1 MLHFSTPPTAHYLLT
16 LFPAAFIVA
25 GIGVRWLMEIP
36 ARFAGVTLGGS
47 SVQHLAPRLVSP
59 LVTGVVVLLIVAQ
72 AAQSALYGSAL
83 ADGHFDAMRFYGY
96 PLAEVQA
103 ADAPL
108 GTLQRT
114 QGPQQTLC
122 TN

>member
-47 SVQHLAPRLVSP
+47 SVQHLAPRLVPP

-72 AAQSALYGSAL
+72 AAPTALYGSTL
-83 ADGHFDAMRFYGY
+83 AVRHFHAMRFYAY
-96 PLAEVQA
+96 PLAAGRA
-103 ADAPL
+103 ADCQL
-108 GTLQRT
+108 GHMQRT
-114 QGPQQTLC
+114 QGRQEDLL
-122 TN
+122 